1 MNAPLRQATP
11 ESWLRLI
18 FAADAVRK
26 GGVIRRST
34 AWVER
39 EIGRDRFVAEI
50 RARGFRL
57 VECGGQFV
65 VICSNA
71 PFRVIC

>member
-1 MNAPLRQATP
+1 MTLPVRHASP
-11 ESWLRLI
+11 ESWLRLV
-18 FAADAVRK
+18 FAADAARK
-26 GGVIRRST
+26 GGVVRRST

-39 EIGRDRFVAEI
+39 EIGRERFEAEV
-50 RARGFRL
+50 RARGFHL

-71 PFRVIC
+71 PFRILC